1 MCRTCLAFKKYRTQ
15 LECGPM
21 PSVMAAMP
29 NIIED
34 AKAVDISCSAP
45 TNEKISATSGL
56 KFAIL

>member
-1 MCRTCLAFKKYRTQ
+1 
-15 LECGPM
+15 M